1 MGNGI
6 LPDPPEGT
14 ELARWVSDGKRH
26 ERANIVTF
34 VHPEQEYSLAVD
46 VDDPVYGYLI
56 RLWTVG
62 EDGRDERIG
71 QTVVDDR
78 DLK

>member
-6 LPDPPEGT
+6 IPDPPEGT

-34 VHPEQEYSLAVD
+34 VHPE
-46 VDDPVYGYLI
+46 
-56 RLWTVG
+56 
-62 EDGRDERIG
+62 
-71 QTVVDDR
+71 
-78 DLK
+78 